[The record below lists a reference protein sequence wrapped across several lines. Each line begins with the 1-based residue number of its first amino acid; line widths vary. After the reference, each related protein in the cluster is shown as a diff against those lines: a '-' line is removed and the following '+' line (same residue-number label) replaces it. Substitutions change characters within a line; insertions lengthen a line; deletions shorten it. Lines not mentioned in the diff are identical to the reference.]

1 MTATLRLTDGLHKR
15 LLDTATQP
23 LEHAGVLLA
32 AISDTNGVV
41 TAVGVDWLPVPD
53 DAYERQGVDHLT
65 VTSDGYMPALSIAE
79 QRGLTAI
86 WVHSHPGDGS
96 EVHASDYDARVNQQ
110 LGDVFALR
118 TGTDR
123 YGYLVIGH
131 RAGRLTF
138 TGGITGSIT
147 SSIDR
152 LTTIGDRFRFET
164 ADDNPQHTPTEVY
177 DRNVRAFG
185 PAIQSVIGSLTV
197 AIVGSGGTGSAV
209 AEQLV
214 RLGVR
219 SFLLLDPDTLSA
231 SNTTRVYGST
241 PGDVGRAKVEVLA
254 DHLTRIAPDA
264 VVVRQQTSVLQQH
277 AARLLQTADIVFGC
291 TDDNAGRLRLSR
303 LPYFTLTPVIDCG
316 VQIEATPQL
325 TINGIF
331 GRVTTLHPGPA
342 CLTCRDRIDLARA
355 MAEERAAD
363 EQQALEKEG
372 YAPALGATEPAVVA
386 FTTLVAATAVGE
398 LLERLIG
405 YGDTPAPTEQLLMIH
420 DRSIRTNRIPPTPG
434 HYCDPNVVTIGA
446 GATTYLGLNWA
457 S

>member
-1 MTATLRLTDGLHKR
+1 MICTLRLTASLHQS
-15 LLDTATQP
+15 LLDTAQRP
-23 LEHAGVLLA
+23 LEHAGILLA
-32 AISDTNGVV
+32 AVSATDATV

-65 VTSDGYMPALSIAE
+65 VTSDGFMPALAAAE
-79 QRGLTAI
+79 RRGLTPV

-96 EVHASDYDARVNQQ
+96 EVHVSHHDVEVNQQ

-118 TGTDR
+118 SGTGS

-131 RAGRLTF
+131 RNGQLTF
-138 TGGITGSIT
+138 TGGLTGEITGPIERMS
-147 SSIDR
+147 
-152 LTTIGDRFRFET
+152 TIGDRFRFQT
-164 ADDNPQHTPTEVY
+164 AEDNPLATPTELY

-185 PAIQSVIGSLTV
+185 PAIQSVIGSITV
-197 AIVGSGGTGSAV
+197 AIIGCGGTGSAV

-219 SFLLLDPDTLSA
+219 SFLLLDPDTLSG
-231 SNTTRVYGST
+231 SNITRVYGST
-241 PGDVGRAKVEVLA
+241 PNDVGRPKVQILA

-264 VVVRQQTSVLQQH
+264 VITRLQASVLELH
-277 AARLLQTADIVFGC
+277 AARLLQAADLVFGC

-316 VQIEATPQL
+316 VQIEATPEL
-325 TINGIF
+325 RIDGIF
-331 GRVTTLHPGPA
+331 GRVTVLHPGAA
-342 CLTCRDRIDLARA
+342 CLTCRNRIDLARA
-355 MAEERAAD
+355 VAEERAAD

-386 FTTLVAATAVGE
+386 FTTLVAATAVSE

-405 YGDTPAPTEQLLMIH
+405 YGDTPTPTEQLLMIH
-420 DRSIRTNRIPPTPG
+420 DRAIRTNRTDPNPG
-434 HYCDPNVVTIGA
+434 HYCHPDTATLGA
-446 GATTYLGLNWA
+446 GQISYLGLNWA